1 MTRRIILFSLG
12 ILLAATLADLP
23 AHGAEEE
30 SVESLRRNIME
41 QDEVM
46 QSLLHRLDVLEKKQE
61 EAVADLPAWLE
72 RISLKGDFRYRHEMI
87 DPEGRDHRNRHRI
100 RARIH
105 LLGQVND
112 VVDVGVQIATGNF
125 YDDGL
130 AQDRVM
136 GDAVSSNQTLD
147 EGWSSKPIWLDM
159 AFFDYHPF
167 SSSEE
172 AGWNLNVKGGKFAT
186 PFQVMQKSELLWDP
200 DLRPEGIALM
210 ATRDCGA
217 ITLFGNAGG
226 FYIEEEGGGADTGMF
241 GAQVGVT
248 VPLSDNG
255 CQLTVGSGYY
265 NYGNVKG
272 KDFVFDDAAGFGN
285 TADMGGNYAEDFD
298 EIELFAECAFE
309 AGDLPIAV
317 FGNAVTNTA
326 TDHGNHGAL
335 AGFKVGKTK
344 KPGSWDVRYQYKRL
358 EPDSVLAAFTDSDF
372 GGGGTNVKG
381 HEFNLGYMLADNWK
395 VSVSYFINR
404 TGFYGPGTSNDFRRF
419 QFDLKFKF

>member
-1 MTRRIILFSLG
+1 MTKRIFTLSLAMLLTAILSSM
-12 ILLAATLADLP
+12 P
-23 AHGAEEE
+23 AQCEENE
-30 SVESLRRNIME
+30 SVESLRRHLLE
-41 QDEVM
+41 QDDVI
-46 QSLLHRLDVLEKKQE
+46 QSLLDRLDTLEKNQAE
-61 EAVADLPAWLE
+61 GAYDLPSWLE

-87 DPEGRDHRNRHRI
+87 DPEGRDHRNRHRV

-105 LLGQVND
+105 LLGKVND

-159 AFFDYHPF
+159 AYFDFHPF
-167 SSSEE
+167 SNSEE
-172 AGWNLNVKGGKFAT
+172 AGWNLNILGGKFNT
-186 PFQVMQKSELLWDP
+186 PFDVMQKTELLWDP

-210 ATRDCGA
+210 ATRDCGGF
-217 ITLFGNAGG
+217 TLFSNAGG

-248 VPLSDNG
+248 VPLNDNG
-255 CQLTVGSGYY
+255 CALTVGSGYY

-272 KDFVFDDAAGFGN
+272 KDFVFDDGAGFGN
-285 TADMGGNYAEDFD
+285 TADIGGNYAEDFD
-298 EIELFAECAFE
+298 EVELFAECTFE
-309 AGDLPIAV
+309 AGDFPIAV
-317 FGNAVTNTA
+317 FANAVSNIA
-326 TDHGNHGAL
+326 ADHGNHGAL

-358 EPDSVLAAFTDSDF
+358 EPDAVLAAFTDSDF
-372 GGGGTNVKG
+372 GGGGTDVKG
-381 HEFNLGYMLADNWK
+381 HEFNLGYMLATNWK

-404 TGFYGPGTSNDFRRF
+404 TGFYGAGTSNDFRRF
-419 QFDLKFKF
+419 QFDFKFKF